1 LECTQS
7 ASYYFEASLEG
18 GLTFTDPP
26 NAPGTSFNTVAADDF
41 VLVSRDEIEGSVD
54 DWTVENVGVDTGG
67 WEQADPNGTEYNDD
81 NPAPEND
88 ATAGADNTMCFV
100 TENGVAGGAPGD
112 ADLDGGPT
120 RLISPQVDLDG
131 TDGSITFARW
141 HYSALGSPDAM
152 TVQIS
157 NDDGDSW
164 TAVPEMTT
172 IGTSDWE
179 TVSFIVGDYIE
190 PTGQIRV
197 RFTVSDSPNDS
208 LTESGIDNFQVDR
221 FECDGD
227 VVCPAD
233 TTGDGMVD
241 VSDLTNVILAWGS
254 DDPAADVDGN
264 GVVDVSDLTAVI
276 LAWGA
281 CGG

>member
-1 LECTQS
+1 
-7 ASYYFEASLEG
+7 
-18 GLTFTDPP
+18 
-26 NAPGTSFNTVAADDF
+26 
-41 VLVSRDEIEGSVD
+41 
-54 DWTVENVGVDTGG
+54 
-67 WEQADPNGTEYNDD
+67 
-81 NPAPEND
+81 
-88 ATAGADNTMCFV
+88 
-100 TENGVAGGAPGD
+100 
-112 ADLDGGPT
+112 
-120 RLISPQVDLDG
+120 
-131 TDGSITFARW
+131 
-141 HYSALGSPDAM
+141 
-152 TVQIS
+152 
-157 NDDGDSW
+157 
-164 TAVPEMTT
+164 MTT